1 MGRCP
6 EGAEGVKKPKQ
17 QLNFQKTMNIQFLGT
32 GAAEGIPALFCNCN
46 FCRSVRLRGGKAVRS
61 RAQVLVDGE
70 LSIDF
75 PPDAFYHGL
84 GAGVDLSAVRYLL
97 VTHSHCDHFYAH
109 DFVLR
114 GYKYAKNMTS
124 PALHILGN
132 ADVLSVFSESVRRE
146 MRPEVE
152 NTFSF
157 TCLKAFSPVS
167 FGDWTAHPL
176 KAMHSSSEPFVFFLE
191 GKGKRILHLT
201 DTGPLPEESYSYL
214 GRAGAPCDLVTL
226 DCTFLYD
233 DAPHSARHMG
243 VKENAELLRR
253 LCEMGLVD
261 GHTRAVITHF
271 SHNSEPT
278 EEKLRRAEGELGV
291 IAAYDGL
298 TISI

>member
-1 MGRCP
+1 
-6 EGAEGVKKPKQ
+6 
-17 QLNFQKTMNIQFLGT
+17 MNIQFLGT
-32 GAAEGIPALFCNCN
+32 GAAEGIPALFCNCD
-46 FCRSVRLRGGKAVRS
+46 FCRGVRAGGKGVRS
-61 RAQVLVDGE
+61 RAQVILDGE
-70 LSIDF
+70 LSVDF
-75 PPDAFYHGL
+75 PPDAFSHGAR
-84 GAGVDLSAVRYLL
+84 AGVDLSALRYLL

-132 ADVLSVFSESVRRE
+132 AEVLEVFRESVRRE
-146 MRPEVE
+146 MRPEVAAQFAL
-152 NTFSF
+152 TQLS
-157 TCLKAFSPVS
+157 AFVPCA

-176 KAMHSSSEPFVFFLE
+176 PARHSSQEPFVFFLE

-201 DTGPLPEESYSYL
+201 DTGPLPEESYAYL
-214 GRAGAPCDLVTL
+214 EHLGGAAYDLITL

-253 LCEMGLVD
+253 LRERGLAD
-261 GHTRAVITHF
+261 GHTKAVITHF
-271 SHNSEPT
+271 SHNSAPT
-278 EEKLRRAEGELGV
+278 EEKLRRAEKELCV

-298 TISI
+298 VVTI

>member
-1 MGRCP
+1 MVVEAR
-6 EGAEGVKKPKQ
+6 KITQ
-17 QLNFQKTMNIQFLGT
+17 YHLLMNIQFLGT

-46 FCRSVRLRGGKAVRS
+46 FCRSVRLHGGKAVRS

-233 DAPHSARHMG
+233 DAPHSTRHMG

>member
-1 MGRCP
+1 
-6 EGAEGVKKPKQ
+6 
-17 QLNFQKTMNIQFLGT
+17 
-32 GAAEGIPALFCNCN
+32 
-46 FCRSVRLRGGKAVRS
+46 
-61 RAQVLVDGE
+61 
-70 LSIDF
+70 
-75 PPDAFYHGL
+75 
-84 GAGVDLSAVRYLL
+84 
-97 VTHSHCDHFYAH
+97 
-109 DFVLR
+109 
-114 GYKYAKNMTS
+114 
-124 PALHILGN
+124 
-132 ADVLSVFSESVRRE
+132 

-152 NTFSF
+152 ETFSF

-176 KAMHSSSEPFVFFLE
+176 KAMHSSFEPFVFFLE

-233 DAPHSARHMG
+233 DAPHSAR
-243 VKENAELLRR
+243 
-253 LCEMGLVD
+253 LVD
-261 GHTRAVITHF
+261 GHTKAVISHF

-298 TISI
+298 TLSI

>member
-1 MGRCP
+1 
-6 EGAEGVKKPKQ
+6 
-17 QLNFQKTMNIQFLGT
+17 MNIQFLGT

-46 FCRSVRLRGGKAVRS
+46 FCRSVRLHGGKAVRS
-61 RAQVLVDGE
+61 RAQVLMDGE

-97 VTHSHCDHFYAH
+97 ITHSHCDHFYAH

-132 ADVLSVFSESVRRE
+132 ADVLNVFYESVRRE

-201 DTGPLPEESYSYL
+201 DTGPLPEASYAYL
-214 GRAGAPCDLVTL
+214 QGLGGAPCDLVTL

-253 LCEMGLVD
+253 LREMGLVD
-261 GHTRAVITHF
+261 GHTKAVITHF

-278 EEKLRRAEGELGV
+278 EEKLRRAEGELNV
-291 IAAYDGL
+291 TAAYDGL

>member
-1 MGRCP
+1 
-6 EGAEGVKKPKQ
+6 
-17 QLNFQKTMNIQFLGT
+17 
-32 GAAEGIPALFCNCN
+32 
-46 FCRSVRLRGGKAVRS
+46 
-61 RAQVLVDGE
+61 
-70 LSIDF
+70 
-75 PPDAFYHGL
+75 
-84 GAGVDLSAVRYLL
+84 
-97 VTHSHCDHFYAH
+97 
-109 DFVLR
+109 
-114 GYKYAKNMTS
+114 MTS

-167 FGDWTAHPL
+167 FGGWTAHPL
-176 KAMHSSSEPFVFFLE
+176 KAMHSSFEPFVFFLE

-214 GRAGAPCDLVTL
+214 QGLGGAPCDLVTL

-253 LCEMGLVD
+253 LRGMGLVD
-261 GHTRAVITHF
+261 GHTKAVITHF
-271 SHNSEPT
+271 SHNSAPT
-278 EEKLRRAEGELGV
+278 EEKLRRAEEELNV
-291 IAAYDGL
+291 TAAYDGL
-298 TISI
+298 TITI

>member
-1 MGRCP
+1 MVVEAR
-6 EGAEGVKKPKQ
+6 KITQ
-17 QLNFQKTMNIQFLGT
+17 YHLLMNIQFLGT
-32 GAAEGIPALFCNCN
+32 GAAEGIPALFCNCDY
-46 FCRSVRLRGGKAVRS
+46 CRSVRQRGGKEVRS

-75 PPDAFYHGL
+75 PPDAFFHGAR
-84 GAGVDLSAVRYLL
+84 AGVDLSAVRYLL

-114 GYKYAKNMTS
+114 GYKYAQNMTS
-124 PALHILGN
+124 PVLHILGN
-132 ADVLSVFSESVRRE
+132 ADVLDVFYESVRRE

-152 NTFSF
+152 AQFAF
-157 TCLKAFSPVS
+157 TRLEAFVPCS

-176 KAMHSSSEPFVFFLE
+176 RARHSSPDPFVYLLE

-201 DTGPLPEESYSYL
+201 DTGPLPEETYAYL
-214 GRAGAPCDLVTL
+214 ERVGGGPCDLVTL

-243 VKENAELLRR
+243 VKENAEVLRR
-253 LCEMGLVD
+253 LRTMGLLD
-261 GHTRAVITHF
+261 GHTKAVITHF
-271 SHNSEPT
+271 SHNSAPT
-278 EEKLRRAEGELGV
+278 EDKLRRAEGELGV

-298 TISI
+298 TVSI